1 MTEREHFCV
10 FFWTEEGDVI
20 SDKGY
25 KNLKFVAIQ
34 SKFDKDSYN
43 SRQLSSN
50 NYVTGTQGKNCKHVN
65 MQRIVNSL
73 LSTPMHY

>member
-1 MTEREHFCV
+1 VF

-25 KNLKFVAIQ
+25 DNLKIVAIR

-43 SRQLSSN
+43 SRQLSN
-50 NYVTGTQGKNCKHVN
+50 NYVTGTRGKNCKDVN
-65 MQRIVNSL
+65 MQRIFDSL
-73 LSTPMHY
+73 LSTPMH